1 VRWIGVVFACLVCAS
16 LLAAGCRTTATE
28 GKRAQKPHTQQTV
41 AERISLARWQMAL
54 TAEVAYRDPD
64 PEKRRA
70 FIDLHAER
78 VAVYLVLREH
88 EHDEESTAIS
98 ATSAAIRELRSL
110 RSPEAAAYCASR
122 PEPVCA
128 LPK

>member
-1 VRWIGVVFACLVCAS
+1 VRWIGVVLACLFCAS

-28 GKRAQKPHTQQTV
+28 GKQAQKPHTQQTV
-41 AERISLARWQMAL
+41 AERISLARWQMAV

-78 VAVYLVLREH
+78 VAIYLVLREH
-88 EHDEESTAIS
+88 EHDAEETAIG

-110 RSPEAAAYCASR
+110 RSPEAAAYCASK